1 MYTEIKKD
9 EQIRAHH
16 KTRAKPTEKQKNWD
30 PINRQ
35 RQVCS
40 RPAQYVPDVFLA
52 SDGIMLNRRKKM

>member
-30 PINRQ
+30 PINWQ

-40 RPAQYVPDVFLA
+40 RPAQYVPDVSFLLQ
-52 SDGIMLNRRKKM
+52 ME